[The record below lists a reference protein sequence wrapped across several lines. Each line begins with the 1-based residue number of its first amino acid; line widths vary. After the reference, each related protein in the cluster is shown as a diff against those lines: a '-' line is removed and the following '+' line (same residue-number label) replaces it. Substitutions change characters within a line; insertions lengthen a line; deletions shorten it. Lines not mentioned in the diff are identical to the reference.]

1 MIAVRYSMV
10 MLAMFVC
17 SCASGPKNT
26 VGAAYDADSRYC
38 QELNRKANQPTRI
51 PYNTPSSPNQP
62 PPSDRQ
68 LYEQMCEPVSAWQA
82 REAKGHNRL
91 GGVEK
96 SWLRRILK
104 VLF

>member
-1 MIAVRYSMV
+1 MIPVRYSIV
-10 MLAMFVC
+10 VVTVLIS

-38 QELNRKANQPTRI
+38 QELMQKANQPTRI
-51 PYNTPSSPNQP
+51 PNNTPASPNQP
-62 PPSDRQ
+62 APSDRQ
-68 LYEQMCEPVSAWQA
+68 LYEQMCEPVSAWQV
-82 REAKGHNRL
+82 REAKKHNRL